1 MRGYLLRL
9 RLLEGSP
16 RISELGP
23 GRYLRLRAPDG
34 AERVVRVQDYA
45 VIGGRATQAR
55 LERTRELDIVISR
68 EDALAGGRPV
78 AIGWMVVGTAAS
90 AGERAA

>member
-16 RISELGP
+16 KVSELRP
-23 GRYLRLRAPDG
+23 GQQVVLRAPDG
-34 AERVVRVQDYA
+34 TERLVRVRDFS
-45 VIGGRATQAR
+45 VTGGRATQAR

-78 AIGWMVVGTAAS
+78 TIGWYVVGTAAS
-90 AGERAA
+90 AKGRAA